1 MIKVFGVCAFPK
13 EFPCTRYRLLQF
25 VEPLREQGIELEV
38 RPFLESEKYA
48 AFYDGR
54 GGVARLLTLVR
65 PLLRRFRDIKRAREC
80 DVILVQREAMLFGPA
95 FFERLYR
102 VVGSKPMILDLDD
115 AVYIPYL
122 SPKYGKIGSFLKFF
136 GKTDSLI
143 RQADVV
149 VCGGRYLSEYARNKG
164 ANSVVIPTVVDTDKF
179 HPVKKNNAPMVI
191 GWIGTE
197 STFPFLES
205 IFPVLQR
212 LADRY
217 DFLLRIRGSGK
228 DRVEIDGVKVENLP
242 WSLETEIADFQS
254 FDIGL
259 YPLKIGDE
267 ASLEW
272 IQGKSGFKAIQYLS
286 LGLPFVMSPIGVCA
300 EMGIPNETHFLAES
314 ETDWE
319 EKLTLLLEDKNL
331 RIRMGDS
338 GRKFSLKEYSLEGQA
353 QRLARVITEV
363 VSAKDRETD

>member
-25 VEPLREQGIELEV
+25 VEPLRERGIELEV
-38 RPFLESEKYA
+38 RAFLESEEYA
-48 AFYDGR
+48 KFYDGR
-54 GGVARLLTLVR
+54 GGVARFLTLIR
-65 PLLRRFRDIKRAREC
+65 PVLRRFRDIKKAREC
-80 DVILVQREAMLFGPA
+80 DVVLVQREAMLFGPA
-95 FFERLYR
+95 FFEWLYR
-102 VVGSKPMILDLDD
+102 VVGRKPMIFDLDD

-136 GKTDSLI
+136 GKTDSLM
-143 RQADVV
+143 RQADMV
-149 VCGGRYLSEYARNKG
+149 VCGGRYLSEYARSKG
-164 ANSVVIPTVVDTDKF
+164 KNSVVIPTVVDTDRF
-179 HPVKKNNAPMVI
+179 HPIEKNNDPLVI

-205 IFPVLQR
+205 IFPVLQK

-217 DFLLRIRGSGK
+217 NFVLRIRGSGK
-228 DRVEIDGVKVENLP
+228 DRVEIEGVKVDNLP
-242 WSLETEIADFQS
+242 WNLETEIADFQS

-319 EKLTLLLEDKNL
+319 EKLALLLEDTNL

-338 GRKFSLKEYSLEGQA
+338 GRKFSLKEYGLGDQTEKLSQ
-353 QRLARVITEV
+353 VIKDV
-363 VSAKDRETD
+363 VSGEV